1 MRGGVVLSHC
11 LEVPVVEDGRIKA
24 ASLKVLFVDLLPGAI
39 RQLRL
44 QKDLCEEGLVKLRIF
59 NS

>member
-11 LEVPVVEDGRIKA
+11 LEVPVVEDGRVKA
-24 ASLKVLFVDLLPGAI
+24 SSLKVLFVDLLPGAI

-44 QKDLCEEGLVKLRIF
+44 
-59 NS
+59 